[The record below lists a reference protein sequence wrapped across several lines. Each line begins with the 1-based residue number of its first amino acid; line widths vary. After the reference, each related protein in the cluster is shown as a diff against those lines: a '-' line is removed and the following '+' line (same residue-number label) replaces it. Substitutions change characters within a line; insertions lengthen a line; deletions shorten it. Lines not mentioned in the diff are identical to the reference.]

1 MIGIK
6 LNIYLDSY
14 IRQKDVIRSVIDA
27 LNAENEGLHEAVRNE
42 FVLISYDGRPDHQKE
57 RFSLIISDDTMLLA
71 EFSAYSGTNTLFIG
85 DCSTLSEN
93 ELQKIDNILPTDM
106 PRPVLYKGIRHIIE
120 GIVGRYS
127 EWLYKYL
134 FQSLIDSSPDMV
146 WVKDE
151 NGRHVILNEA
161 FGKVV
166 NKPVDLCLYKEHPD
180 IWDIPWDEYES
191 SDFAC
196 RRSEESILSTRKMG
210 TFEELVLT
218 GGDIKQFTT
227 YKTPL
232 FDDLGNVIGTCGIGH
247 DVTNLSNM
255 GIELMMLV
263 DNIPFPMAVLDAD
276 WNTVQMNTALKDMA
290 GVRKAENF
298 KYRDWKS
305 SNLKPVGEIIHSEDL
320 KSSRQEFEFIKG
332 DKSYSFNVLEQVIM
346 DFQGN
351 VTGYFCLM
359 EDITYQRI
367 YEDSILSAAN
377 TDVLTGLYNRRYF
390 YEYLEDNISGQMTL
404 LYMDLDN
411 FKKINDTYSHAR
423 GDDILKRTAGH
434 IKEFFP
440 EGIVARLGGDEYAV
454 ILSGGINQAELDV
467 KCHRLEKAVRNL
479 CRPGG
484 PYVTISIGIAFT
496 DGSRTVDDLI
506 NDGDSLMYEVKK
518 KHHEIM
524 DNDPA
529 VLKTGSR
536 QV

>member
-6 LNIYLDSY
+6 LNVYLDNY
-14 IRQKDVIRSVIDA
+14 IRQKEVIRSVIDA
-27 LNAENEGLHEAVRNE
+27 MNAGNEGLHEAVKNE
-42 FVLISYDGRPDHQKE
+42 FVLIPYDGRPDIQQKG
-57 RFSLIISDDTMLLA
+57 FNLIISDDTMLLT
-71 EFSAYSGTNTLFIG
+71 EFSAYPGVNTLYIG
-85 DCSTLSEN
+85 DCSILSEN
-93 ELQKIDNILPTDM
+93 EQSKIDNILSSDM
-106 PRPVLYKGIRHIIE
+106 PKIVLNKGITHIIE
-120 GIVGRYS
+120 GIIGRYN

-151 NGRHVILNEA
+151 KGRHVILNET
-161 FGKVV
+161 FGRIV
-166 NKPVDLCLYKEHPD
+166 NKPVEDCLNKEHPD

-196 RRSEESILSTRKMG
+196 RKSEEQIISTGKMG

-218 GGDIKQFTT
+218 RGEMKQFTT

-255 GIELMMLV
+255 GIELTMLV
-263 DNIPFPMAVLDAD
+263 DNIPFPMAVLDAE
-276 WNTVQMNTALKDMA
+276 WKTMQMNSALKELA
-290 GVRKAENF
+290 GVRKSKHFN
-298 KYRDWKS
+298 YRDWKS
-305 SNLKPVGEIIHSEDL
+305 SNLQPAGDLVHSEDL
-320 KSSRQEFEFIKG
+320 KSTRQEFRFVKD

-359 EDITYQRI
+359 QDITYQRI
-367 YEDSILSAAN
+367 YEDTIITAAN

-390 YEYLEDNISGQMTL
+390 YEYLEENISGQLTL

-434 IKEFFP
+434 LKDIFP
-440 EGIVARLGGDEYAV
+440 DAVCARLGGDEYAV
-454 ILSGGINQAELDV
+454 VLSGGINQAELDV

-484 PYVTISIGIAFT
+484 PYVTISIGIAST
-496 DGSRTVDDLI
+496 DGSKTVDDLLSEG
-506 NDGDSLMYEVKK
+506 DGLMYEVKK
-518 KHHEIM
+518 DHHEKM

-529 VLKTGSR
+529 INETGKR
-536 QV
+536 